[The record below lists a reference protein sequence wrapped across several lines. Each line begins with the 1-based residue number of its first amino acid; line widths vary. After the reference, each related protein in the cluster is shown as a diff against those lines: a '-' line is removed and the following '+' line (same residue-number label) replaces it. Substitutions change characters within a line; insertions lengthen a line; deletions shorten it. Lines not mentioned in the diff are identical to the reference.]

1 MDQNEETFEYRY
13 SAKQQEEI
21 EAIRRKYL
29 PKEEDKME
37 QLRQMDKRVSRKGTI
52 ISIIIGV
59 IGCLLLGIGMCC
71 TMEWAGRWFVPGII
85 IGVIGIV
92 MIALAYPLYERIT
105 KKERKKIAPLIL
117 KLADELKSKEWGK
130 QKWLC
135 RYSHFWSL
143 LFRAKADDVID
154 RYGDD
159 KAMGSGVEPVSF
171 TDRAHDVSFL
181 FFRDD
186 DQDKI
191 LFCLQGDAQIFG
203 SIFTSA
209 ALAFQHRASADA
221 DLTRGL
227 YDVISVSGCHG
238 DPDQGVFVRIFH
250 FGFISFYPF
259 LDFFL
264 CFFIEHGEDRCL
276 DACDRHREYDAAAS
290 ALDRQLVFH
299 CFEDGRDAET
309 RQEADGDQAG
319 AFPHA

>member
-117 KLADELKSKEWGK
+117 KLADEVKSKE
-130 QKWLC
+130 
-135 RYSHFWSL
+135 
-143 LFRAKADDVID
+143 
-154 RYGDD
+154 
-159 KAMGSGVEPVSF
+159 
-171 TDRAHDVSFL
+171 
-181 FFRDD
+181 
-186 DQDKI
+186 
-191 LFCLQGDAQIFG
+191 
-203 SIFTSA
+203 
-209 ALAFQHRASADA
+209 
-221 DLTRGL
+221 
-227 YDVISVSGCHG
+227 
-238 DPDQGVFVRIFH
+238 
-250 FGFISFYPF
+250 
-259 LDFFL
+259 
-264 CFFIEHGEDRCL
+264 
-276 DACDRHREYDAAAS
+276 
-290 ALDRQLVFH
+290 
-299 CFEDGRDAET
+299 
-309 RQEADGDQAG
+309 
-319 AFPHA
+319 